1 MSETLW
7 NIFAIIGI
15 MSVGATLA
23 VFIMSMLILGERN
36 EVLRRKKD
44 GK

>member
-1 MSETLW
+1 MSEILW

-23 VFIMSMLILGERN
+23 VFIMSMLIIGERN

>member
-15 MSVGATLA
+15 MSVCATLA